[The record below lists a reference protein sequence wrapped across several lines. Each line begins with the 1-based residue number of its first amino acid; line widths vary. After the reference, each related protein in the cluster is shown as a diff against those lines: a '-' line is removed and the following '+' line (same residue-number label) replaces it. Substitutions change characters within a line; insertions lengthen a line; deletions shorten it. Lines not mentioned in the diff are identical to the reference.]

1 MDLKTTLTEAMKTAM
16 RNKDKARLDVIRLMQ
31 AAIKQVEVDQ
41 GRRDEGL
48 SEAEVLAILDKM
60 VKQRRDSIEQFTN
73 GGRADLAE
81 KEAAEIVFI
90 QEFLPQA
97 LTPEEIQQLID
108 QAFAAVGDRSMNAMG
123 KVMALLKPQIQG
135 RADAAKVSAL
145 VKAAL
150 V

>member
-73 GGRADLAE
+73 GGRVDLAE

-108 QAFAAVGDRSMNAMG
+108 QAFAEVGDRSMNAMG
-123 KVMALLKPQIQG
+123 KVMAMLKPQIQG